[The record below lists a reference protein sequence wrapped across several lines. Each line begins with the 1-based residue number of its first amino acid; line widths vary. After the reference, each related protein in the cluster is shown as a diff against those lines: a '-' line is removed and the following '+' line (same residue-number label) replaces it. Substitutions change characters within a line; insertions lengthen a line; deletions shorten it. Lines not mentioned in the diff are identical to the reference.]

1 MMNTFI
7 EKRKRA
13 ISHSTMKS
21 NNRNI
26 IQCCNNIHQGAPR
39 TGKQTRAYASDLGDG
54 SHVTC
59 RPIRNLMLVSTYF
72 IDDVR
77 SLGNVYRPRRN
88 KLNVTLNWYRLI
100 VLIN

>member
-26 IQCCNNIHQGAPR
+26 IQCSNNTHQGAPR

-54 SHVTC
+54 Q
-59 RPIRNLMLVSTYF
+59 
-72 IDDVR
+72 
-77 SLGNVYRPRRN
+77 PRYLYK
-88 KLNVTLNWYRLI
+88 KLNVGIDVFYR
-100 VLIN
+100 